1 VRMRRKRR
9 AAGEP
14 VRGLIL
20 TTADRT
26 VVATDDRAEG
36 LLTGAMGVRVSGGRL
51 QTTRRQDGV
60 LLARLAAAAAA
71 GDDVMQVMHVPA
83 GEGHSLTLEVMT
95 LRVAVPIAKGHV
107 AAIVVSCEDANTGAD
122 VCRRYRLT
130 PAETSLALELAAG
143 RSLSDAAPR
152 LGIRVNTARVQLRG
166 IFEKTGTTRQ
176 AALVRLLL
184 VGA

>member
-1 VRMRRKRR
+1 MTRKPG

-20 TTADRT
+20 AKADRT
-26 VVATDDRAEG
+26 VVATADRAQR
-36 LLTGAMGVRVSGGRL
+36 LLTKAAGVRVSGGRL

-71 GDDVMQVMHVPA
+71 GDDVMHVMHVPA
-83 GEGHSLTLEVMT
+83 GEGRPLTLEVMT
-95 LRVAVPIAKGHV
+95 LRVAVPIASGHA
-107 AAIVVSCEDANTGAD
+107 AAIIVSCENGNTGAD
-122 VCRRYRLT
+122 VCARYHLT

-143 RSLSDAAPR
+143 HSLSDAAQR
-152 LGIRVNTARVQLRG
+152 LGIRVNTVRVQLRG
-166 IFEKTGTTRQ
+166 IFEKTGTARQ

-184 VGA
+184 VGV